1 MLTNEIMM
9 NQLFERLRLQ
19 TQITSLIRRYGD
31 EAARELLTQAMAAAV
46 KYADNEQRNSALE
59 KNKRSRVKSPTVEA
73 VDATQ

>member
-1 MLTNEIMM
+1 MLTTETMM

-31 EAARELLTQAMAAAV
+31 VAAMELLATAIDGAV

-59 KNKRSRVKSPTVEA
+59 KNKRSRVKSSTVETA
-73 VDATQ
+73 DTTQ